1 MKREERISE
10 KWMEMKEDAIEEEM
24 KLKKE
29 KIREAYERR
38 WK

>member
-1 MKREERISE
+1 M
-10 KWMEMKEDAIEEEM
+10 WMEVKEDAIEEEM
-24 KLKKE
+24 KLKKKE